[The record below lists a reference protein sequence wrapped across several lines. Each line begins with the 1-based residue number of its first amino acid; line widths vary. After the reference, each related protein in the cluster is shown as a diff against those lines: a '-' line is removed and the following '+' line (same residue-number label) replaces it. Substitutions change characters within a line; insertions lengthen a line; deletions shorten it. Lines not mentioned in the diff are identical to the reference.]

1 MISLAFRSIVFNL
14 KVTERISWCLFSLS
28 LTKCRVCSS
37 LLDNSPSF
45 CSTKLFN
52 LSFSNST
59 SLHTQCLKITQNV
72 AFENDHFWHYQW
84 TFVHSKCKRSSLRS
98 QFWMSLLLQFQNS
111 VQGWKELTAW
121 PGIVTLGVWKGPL
134 SVSMLCLPYWYG
146 RGRRSGINASDWAC
160 LVSDGRLCNRPRK
173 SPMSRFTTRSLTRII
188 IQGFANTQS
197 RLFRILWT
205 FHIR

>member
-1 MISLAFRSIVFNL
+1 MLLTQKCMELCTVYENYQKCL
-14 KVTERISWCLFSLS
+14 MTKVIF
-28 LTKCRVCSS
+28 
-37 LLDNSPSF
+37 
-45 CSTKLFN
+45 
-52 LSFSNST
+52 
-59 SLHTQCLKITQNV
+59 
-72 AFENDHFWHYQW
+72 
-84 TFVHSKCKRSSLRS
+84 
-98 QFWMSLLLQFQNS
+98 QFQNFQLVNVARFARNFRMRLFLEFQNV